1 MTKLYIFSVSDYR
14 SGTIKRKNL
23 FFLLIPGLEKQV
35 SLIVQKLQS
44 VINQIYWIDMM
55 IKSY

>member
-1 MTKLYIFSVSDYR
+1 MTKLYIFSVSDCR